1 MKTGIL
7 SLLKKDARISVKSI
21 AEQLG
26 CEEELVL
33 GTIKELEDANII
45 RGYQTLIDDSY
56 VSENAVRAIIEVKTR
71 PEREGGF
78 DRIACRLSKF
88 PEVSAL
94 YLVSGGYDLQLE
106 VHGENLQEVA
116 NFVSSKL
123 ATIEGVNSTATHFI
137 LKKYKENGIILQE
150 GEGYEKLKVSP

>member
-1 MKTGIL
+1 M
-7 SLLKKDARISVKSI
+7 KKDILRLLSGNARISVKSI
-21 AEQLG
+21 AEQLD
-26 CEEELVL
+26 CKEKVVL
-33 GTIKELEDANII
+33 ATIKELEDANII

-56 VSENAVRAIIEVKTR
+56 ILENSVRAIIEVKTR
-71 PEREGGF
+71 PERDGGF
-78 DRIACRLSKF
+78 DQIASRLSKF

-123 ATIEGVNSTATHFI
+123 ATIDGVNSTATHFI
-137 LKKYKENGIILQE
+137 LKKYKETGIIMQE
-150 GEGYEKLKVSP
+150 GEDYEKLKVSP